1 MTQSA
6 MGAEPGTSG
15 SATPTNLQI
24 RPDIRNIAIVAHV
37 DHGKTTLVDA
47 LLRQSGIF
55 RANEVVVD
63 RVMDSNDLERERGI
77 TILAKNTAVIYEGT
91 TINIVDTPGHAD
103 FGGEVE
109 RTLLMVDG
117 ILLVVDASE
126 GPLPQTRFVLKK
138 ALERGLV
145 PALCINKIDRSDAR
159 IAEVL
164 DEVYDLFIDLGADEH
179 QLDFPVVYTNA
190 RAGQAHM
197 TPDGTETTLKALF
210 DVIIA
215 RMPGPA
221 YDPAATTQFQVNN
234 LDYNDYVGRLVI
246 GRLVSG
252 ELAVGGQY
260 MLCRADGRQV
270 PCKITQLYAWMGLQ
284 RKEVQTA
291 RAGDILAIGGI
302 DEIGIGDTIADKDA
316 PVPLPPIRVE
326 EPTIAMIFGV
336 NTSPWGGREGQHVTS
351 RKIRERLFAESRK
364 NVSLR
369 IEETGSPD
377 SLRVAGR
384 GELQLAV
391 LIETMRREGYE
402 LQVSKPT
409 IITKVENGETL
420 EPMETL
426 FIDIPEDYIG
436 IVSQLLAARKGV
448 MTGMEHHDSGRVRLE
463 FSVPSRGL
471 IGFRSYFLTS
481 TRGTGIAN
489 MLFAGYSPWA
499 GPIRGRTN
507 GALVA
512 DREGV
517 ATPYAIFHL
526 QERGTIFVKPGTPI
540 YEGMVVGEYSRD
552 NDLDVNLTKEKKL
565 SNMRATGHDEA
576 TVITPPREI
585 GLDLALEWISEDELV
600 EVTPENVRMRKKSLK
615 KGSRGGKSEG

>member
-1 MTQSA
+1 
-6 MGAEPGTSG
+6 
-15 SATPTNLQI
+15 
-24 RPDIRNIAIVAHV
+24 V
-37 DHGKTTLVDA
+37 
-47 LLRQSGIF
+47 
-55 RANEVVVD
+55 
-63 RVMDSNDLERERGI
+63 
-77 TILAKNTAVIYEGT
+77 
-91 TINIVDTPGHAD
+91 
-103 FGGEVE
+103 
-109 RTLLMVDG
+109 
-117 ILLVVDASE
+117 
-126 GPLPQTRFVLKK
+126 
-138 ALERGLV
+138 
-145 PALCINKIDRSDAR
+145 LCINKIDRSDAR

-210 DVIIA
+210 DIIIA

-260 MLCRADGRQV
+260 TLCRADGRQL
-270 PCKITQLYAWMGLQ
+270 PCKITQLYAWMGLA

-291 RAGDILAIGGI
+291 SAGDILAIGGI
-302 DEIGIGDTIADKDA
+302 DEIGIGDTIADKEA

-448 MTGMEHHDSGRVRLE
+448 MTGMEHHDACASSSACRHAV
-463 FSVPSRGL
+463 
-471 IGFRSYFLTS
+471 
-481 TRGTGIAN
+481 
-489 MLFAGYSPWA
+489 
-499 GPIRGRTN
+499 
-507 GALVA
+507 
-512 DREGV
+512 
-517 ATPYAIFHL
+517 
-526 QERGTIFVKPGTPI
+526 
-540 YEGMVVGEYSRD
+540 
-552 NDLDVNLTKEKKL
+552 
-565 SNMRATGHDEA
+565 
-576 TVITPPREI
+576 
-585 GLDLALEWISEDELV
+585 
-600 EVTPENVRMRKKSLK
+600 
-615 KGSRGGKSEG
+615 